1 MDDDIINLKN
11 DKYSESVSMPRSKE
25 HGTDDNQNGQFDNKT
40 PKTMRINLE
49 VDDTDYSKHKIN
61 QHFEACELIE
71 NEQQEK
77 E

>member
-1 MDDDIINLKN
+1 
-11 DKYSESVSMPRSKE
+11 
-25 HGTDDNQNGQFDNKT
+25 
-40 PKTMRINLE
+40 MRINLE